1 MFGKLF
7 SEENNE
13 FGEEKSLLFDDINV
27 VEGNKFFVNNNM
39 EKGSEND
46 VRLIRI
52 NDERIFMGFFEEE
65 EIEEMED
72 ELYELNFFEGEKVV
86 GIRNWIFVI
95 VFLFLVKGINKVRL
109 KGKRYLVCLFGLKYK
124 WSDLY
129 ESMISGDDVDLLNNF
144 ESKIFEKFDS
154 EVLLDNDNVEV
165 YVKLLNDICV
175 VN

>member
-86 GIRNWIFVI
+86 GIRN
-95 VFLFLVKGINKVRL
+95 
-109 KGKRYLVCLFGLKYK
+109 
-124 WSDLY
+124 
-129 ESMISGDDVDLLNNF
+129 
-144 ESKIFEKFDS
+144 
-154 EVLLDNDNVEV
+154 
-165 YVKLLNDICV
+165 
-175 VN
+175 